1 MRGTKGT
8 FMKIYESAVRK
19 PVMTILIFI
28 GVIILGLFSLNKIP
42 IDLFPKIETNSIMVI
57 TSYDGASASDIETNI
72 TKPLENT
79 LNTVSNLKRITSS
92 SRENRSVITLEFN
105 YGEDIN
111 VLTNDVRDKLNMVKS
126 YLPKAATEPII
137 FKFSTD
143 MIPVVMISA
152 TADKSLP
159 GLYKLLDDNVANQL
173 ARIKGVGAAS
183 VSGAPEREIQVYLD
197 PLKLEAYHLTVE
209 AIGQAIRMENLNT
222 PGGTIDIG
230 NQTYSMRVEGEFKD
244 PSELNKIV
252 VGTFGDRVVYLS
264 DVATVED
271 SKQERLQETYVDAA
285 QGAVVVV
292 QKQSGANT
300 VNIANEVLEK
310 LPEIQKNLP
319 PDVKL
324 TVSFDTSENIKKTI
338 SGLTETVMFAFIF
351 VVLVVLFF
359 LGRWRAT
366 VIIILT
372 IPVSLI
378 ASFIYLYAT
387 GGSLNIISLSSLSIA
402 IGMVVD
408 DAIVVLEN
416 ITTHIERGSS
426 PKSAAIHGT
435 NEVSLS
441 VVAST
446 LTIIAVF
453 FPLTMISGM
462 TGVMFAQL
470 GWIVTII
477 ITVSLICAMTLT
489 PMLSSQLLK
498 YDRQHT
504 ALFTKI
510 YSPIERFLD
519 KFDDSYAT
527 LVNWTSR
534 NRKKTMFY
542 ATLFVVITI
551 ILTVVKFPGTEF
563 IPAQDNGRLGI
574 TMELPVGTR
583 MEITRAMALK
593 MQKEWEDKY
602 KEIELIS
609 FNVGTASSSNVW
621 GSLQN
626 SGSNIISMNLKMT
639 PLQERKLSVMALADS
654 IRHSILMTPEIQRSN
669 VLVGGG
675 MSMMGGQ
682 STLDLE
688 IYGYDFEKTDRI
700 AKQVKEG
707 LSKVKGLANI
717 NISRQDYV
725 PEFQVEFDR
734 DKLALNGLNIATAS
748 SFLQNRIN
756 GLTASLYREDGDE
769 YNIRVSYDPRYR
781 TSISDIQNI
790 LIYNNLGQA
799 VRIQDVGKVVEKLT
813 PPTIERKNRQRLVT
827 VSSTL
832 SGISM
837 DEGVAQI
844 NAVIDKIEVP
854 ADVYTQIGGTYL
866 DQQESF
872 SDMGVLLLLI
882 VLLVYIVMASQFES
896 LIYPFIIMIAVPFAF
911 AGVALTLVL
920 TGTTFNMM
928 SFIGIILLVGIV
940 VKNGIVLVDYINLN
954 RERGMGVIQA
964 VVRGG
969 HSRLRPVVM
978 TTLTTVLGMVPLA
991 ISSSE
996 GSEMWKPMAISVI
1009 GGLTVSTV
1017 LTLLIIPAL
1026 YVIVAASGVKR
1037 KKRKIEKFNYE
1048 SKMKKI
1054 TDVKL

>member
-1 MRGTKGT
+1 
-8 FMKIYESAVRK
+8 MKIYESAVKK
-19 PVMTILIFI
+19 PVMTTLIFL
-28 GVIILGLFSLNKIP
+28 GVIILGLFSFNKIP
-42 IDLFPKIETNSIMVI
+42 IDLLPKIETNSIMVI

-92 SRENRSVITLEFN
+92 SRENRSIITLEFN
-105 YGEDIN
+105 YGEDLD
-111 VLTNDVRDKLNMVKS
+111 VLTNDVRDKLNMIKT

-143 MIPVVMISA
+143 MIPVLMLSA
-152 TADKSLP
+152 TADKSIP
-159 GLYKLLDDNVANQL
+159 ALYRTLEDNVANPL
-173 ARIKGVGAAS
+173 ARIKGVGAVS
-183 VSGAPEREIQVYLD
+183 VSGAPEREIQIYID
-197 PLKLEAYHLTVE
+197 PLKLEAYNLTVE
-209 AIGQAIRMENLNT
+209 GIGQAIRMENLNT
-222 PGGTIDIG
+222 PGGSIDIG

-252 VGTFGDRVVYLS
+252 VGSSGGKTVYLS
-264 DVATVED
+264 DVATVQD
-271 SKQERLQETYVDAA
+271 SKQERLQESFINGT

-300 VNIANEVLEK
+300 VNIANDIMK
-310 LPEIQKNLP
+310 ALPEITKNLP

-324 TVSFDTSENIKKTI
+324 NVLFDTSENIKATI
-338 SGLTETVMFAFIF
+338 NGLTETVMYAFIF

-366 VIIILT
+366 LIIILT

-378 ASFIYLYAT
+378 AAFIYLYAT

-426 PKSAAIHGT
+426 PKSAAIHAT

-453 FPLTMISGM
+453 FPLTMITGM

-477 ITVSLICAMTLT
+477 ITVSLICALTLT
-489 PMLSSQLLK
+489 PMLTAQLLK
-498 YDRQHT
+498 YDKNHT
-504 ALFTKI
+504 PLFEKI

-519 KFDDSYAT
+519 RFDNSYAA
-527 LVNWTSR
+527 LVNWTAR
-534 NRKKTMFY
+534 NRWKTFGL
-542 ATLFVVITI
+542 ASIFFVFIVFITI
-551 ILTVVKFPGTEF
+551 IFFPGTEF
-563 IPAQDNGRLGI
+563 IPAQDNGRLAMTI
-574 TMELPVGTR
+574 ELPVGTR
-583 MEITRAMALK
+583 MEVSRALVLK
-593 MQKEWEDKY
+593 KEKEWRDKY
-602 KEIELIS
+602 KEIDLIS
-609 FNVGTASSSNVW
+609 FSVGTASSSNVW

-626 SGSNIISMNLKMT
+626 NGGNIVTMNLTMK
-639 PLQERKLSVMALADS
+639 PLRERELSVMALADS
-654 IRHSILMTPEIQRSN
+654 IRADILRTPEIQKSN
-669 VLVGGG
+669 VIVGGG

-682 STLDLE
+682 STLDVE
-688 IYGYDFEKTDRI
+688 IYGYDFAKTDAI
-700 AKQVKEG
+700 AKQIKDG
-707 LSKVKGLANI
+707 ISKTKGLANI
-717 NISRQDYV
+717 TISRSDYV
-725 PEFQVEFDR
+725 PEYQVVFDR

-756 GLTASLYREDGDE
+756 GMTASLYREDGEE
-769 YNIRVSYDPRYR
+769 YNIRISYDPRYR
-781 TSISDIQNI
+781 RSIDDIQNI
-790 LIYNNLGQA
+790 MIYNNMGQG
-799 VRIQDVGKVVEKLT
+799 VRIQDVGQVVEKFT

-832 SGISM
+832 SGGMTM
-837 DEGVAQI
+837 DKAVKVI
-844 NAVIDKIEVP
+844 NDVQAKIEIP
-854 ADVYTQIGGTYL
+854 SDVYTQIGGTYV

-872 SDMGVLLLLI
+872 GDMGILLLLI
-882 VLLVYIVMASQFES
+882 ILLVYIVMASQFES
-896 LIYPFIIMIAVPFAF
+896 LLDPFIIMFSVPFAF

-954 RERGMGVIQA
+954 RERGMSVIQA

-978 TTLTTVLGMVPLA
+978 TTATTILGMVPLA
-991 ISSSE
+991 ISASE

-1009 GGLTVSTV
+1009 GGLTVSTI

-1026 YVIVAASGVKR
+1026 YVIVASAGVKR
-1037 KKRKIEKFNYE
+1037 KKRKLEKKALLNQL
-1048 SKMKKI
+1048 I
-1054 TDVKL
+1054 

>member
-1 MRGTKGT
+1 
-8 FMKIYESAVRK
+8 MKIYEASVKK
-19 PVMTILIFI
+19 PVMTILIFL
-28 GVIILGLFSLNKIP
+28 GVIILGMFSLNKIP
-42 IDLFPKIETNSIMVI
+42 IDLLPKIETNSIMVI

-79 LNTVSNLKRITSS
+79 LNTVSNLKKITST
-92 SRENRSVITLEFN
+92 SRENRSIITLEFN
-105 YGEDIN
+105 YGEDLD
-111 VLTNDVRDKLNMVKS
+111 VLTNDVRDKLNMVKT
-126 YLPKAATEPII
+126 YLPKDATEPII

-143 MIPVVMISA
+143 MIPVIMISA
-152 TADKSLP
+152 TAEKSIP
-159 GLYKLLDDNVANQL
+159 ALYRILEDNAANPL
-173 ARIKGVGAAS
+173 ARIKGVGSVS
-183 VSGAPEREIQVYLD
+183 VSGAPEREIQVYID
-197 PLKLEAYHLTVE
+197 PLKLEAYHLTIE
-209 AIGQAIRMENLNT
+209 GIGNAIRMENLNT

-244 PSELNKIV
+244 ASEINKIV
-252 VGTFGDRVVYLS
+252 VGTSGGKTIYLS
-264 DVATVED
+264 DVASVQDT
-271 SKQERLQETYVDAA
+271 KQERLQESYINGT
-285 QGAVVVV
+285 QGAVLVV

-300 VNIANEVLEK
+300 VNIANEVIK
-310 LPEIQKNLP
+310 VLPEIKKNLP

-324 TVSFDTSENIKKTI
+324 DVLFDTSENIKATI
-338 SGLTETVMFAFIF
+338 NGLTETVLYAFLF

-453 FPLTMISGM
+453 FPLTMITGM

-489 PMLSSQLLK
+489 PMLSAQLLK
-498 YDRQHT
+498 YDKQKT
-504 ALFTKI
+504 PLFEKI
-510 YSPIERFLD
+510 YGPIERFLD
-519 KFDDSYAT
+519 RFDNQYAA
-527 LVNWTSR
+527 LVNWTAR
-534 NRKKTMFY
+534 NRWKTLGF
-542 ATLFVVITI
+542 ASLFVVFTI
-551 ILTVVKFPGTEF
+551 LVTIVRFPGTEF
-563 IPAQDNGRLGI
+563 IPAQDKGRLAL
-574 TMELPVGTR
+574 TLELPVGTK
-583 MEITRAMALK
+583 MEISKNLALK
-593 MQKEWEDKY
+593 MDKEWKQ
-602 KEIELIS
+602 KFNSIELIS
-609 FNVGTASSSNVW
+609 FTVGQASSSNVW

-626 SGSNIISMNLKMT
+626 NGGNIISMNVKMT
-639 PLQERKLSVMALADS
+639 PLHERNISVMALADS
-654 IRHSILMTPEIQRSN
+654 LRAYIQRTPEIQKSN
-669 VLVGGG
+669 VLVGGV

-682 STLDLE
+682 STLDVE
-688 IYGYDFEKTDRI
+688 VYGFDFEKSDKI
-700 AKQVKEG
+700 ARQLKDS
-707 LSKVKGLANI
+707 LSHKKGLANVSV
-717 NISRQDYV
+717 SRGDYV
-725 PEFQVEFDR
+725 PEYQVVFDR

-748 SFLQNRIN
+748 SFLKNRIN
-756 GLTASLYREDGDE
+756 GLTASLYREDGEE
-769 YNIRVSYDPRYR
+769 YNIRISYDPQYR
-781 TSISDIQNI
+781 KSIEDIQNI
-790 LIYNNLGQA
+790 LIYNALGQA
-799 VRIQDVGKVVEKLT
+799 VRIQDVGQVVEKFT

-827 VSSTL
+827 VSTTL

-837 DEGVAQI
+837 DKAVKIINDVQKQI
-844 NAVIDKIEVP
+844 DIP
-854 ADVYTQIGGTYL
+854 SDVYTQIGGTYVE
-866 DQQESF
+866 QQESF
-872 SDMGVLLLLI
+872 ADMGVLLVLI
-882 VLLVYIVMASQFES
+882 VLLVFIVMASQFES
-896 LIYPFIIMIAVPFAF
+896 LVYPFIIMFSVPFAF
-911 AGVALTLVL
+911 AGVALTLAIS
-920 TGTTFNMM
+920 GTTFNMM

-964 VVRGG
+964 VVKGG
-969 HSRLRPVVM
+969 HSRLRPVIM
-978 TTLTTVLGMVPLA
+978 TTATTVLGMVPLA
-991 ISSSE
+991 ISGSE

-1017 LTLLIIPAL
+1017 LTLLIIPAM
-1026 YVIVAASGVKR
+1026 YVIVASAGVKR
-1037 KKRKIEKFNYE
+1037 QKHKLERQKFIKKEKSSF
-1048 SKMKKI
+1048 I
-1054 TDVKL
+1054 

>member
-1 MRGTKGT
+1 
-8 FMKIYESAVRK
+8 MKIYESAVKK
-19 PVMTILIFI
+19 PVMTTLIFL
-28 GVIILGLFSLNKIP
+28 GVIILGLFSFNKIP
-42 IDLFPKIETNSIMVI
+42 IDLLPKIETNSIMVI

-92 SRENRSVITLEFN
+92 SRENRSIITLEFN
-105 YGEDIN
+105 YGEDLD
-111 VLTNDVRDKLNMVKS
+111 VLTNDVRDKLNMIKT
-126 YLPKAATEPII
+126 YLPKNATEPII

-143 MIPVVMISA
+143 MIPVLMLSA
-152 TADKSLP
+152 TADKSIP
-159 GLYKLLDDNVANQL
+159 ALYRTLEDNVANPL
-173 ARIKGVGAAS
+173 ARIKGVGAVS
-183 VSGAPEREIQVYLD
+183 VSGAPEREIQIYID
-197 PLKLEAYHLTVE
+197 PLKLEAYNLTVE
-209 AIGQAIRMENLNT
+209 GIGQAIRMENLNT
-222 PGGTIDIG
+222 PGGSIDIG

-252 VGTFGDRVVYLS
+252 VGTSGGKTVFLS
-264 DVATVED
+264 DVATVQD
-271 SKQERLQETYVDAA
+271 SKQERLQESYINGT
-285 QGAVVVV
+285 QGAVIVV

-300 VNIANEVLEK
+300 VNIANDIMK
-310 LPEIQKNLP
+310 SLPEITKNLP

-324 TVSFDTSENIKKTI
+324 NVLFDTSENIKATI
-338 SGLTETVMFAFIF
+338 NGLTETVLYAFIF

-366 VIIILT
+366 LIIILT

-378 ASFIYLYAT
+378 AAFIYLYAT

-426 PKSAAIHGT
+426 PKSAAIHAT

-453 FPLTMISGM
+453 FPLTMITGM

-489 PMLSSQLLK
+489 PMLTAQLLK
-498 YDRQHT
+498 FDKGHSP
-504 ALFTKI
+504 LFEKI

-519 KFDDSYAT
+519 GLDNRYAA
-527 LVNWTSR
+527 LVNWTAR
-534 NRKKTMFY
+534 NRWKTFGLASLFFVLTMFISG
-542 ATLFVVITI
+542 AF
-551 ILTVVKFPGTEF
+551 FPGTEF
-563 IPAQDNGRLGI
+563 VPAQDNGRLAMTI
-574 TMELPVGTR
+574 ELPVGTR
-583 MEITRAMALK
+583 MEISRALALK
-593 MQKEWEDKY
+593 KEKEWREKY
-602 KEIELIS
+602 KGIDLIS
-609 FNVGTASSSNVW
+609 FSVGTASSSNVW

-626 SGSNIISMNLKMT
+626 NGGNIITMNLAMK
-639 PLQERKLSVMALADS
+639 PLSQREMSVMALADS
-654 IRHSILMTPEIQRSN
+654 IRADILRTPEIQKSN
-669 VLVGGG
+669 VIVGGG

-682 STLDLE
+682 STLDVE
-688 IYGYDFEKTDRI
+688 IYGYDFEKTDII
-700 AKQVKEG
+700 AKKIKDG
-707 LSKVKGLANI
+707 LAKSKGLANVS
-717 NISRQDYV
+717 ISRSDYV
-725 PEFQVEFDR
+725 PEYQVVFDR

-756 GLTASLYREDGDE
+756 GMTASLYREDGEE
-769 YNIRVSYDPRYR
+769 YNIRISYDPQYR
-781 TSISDIQNI
+781 KSIEDIQNI
-790 LIYNNLGQA
+790 LIYNSMGQG
-799 VRIQDVGKVVEKLT
+799 VRIQDVGQVVEKFT

-837 DEGVAQI
+837 DKAVKNI
-844 NAVIDKIEVP
+844 NEVLAKIDIP
-854 ADVYTQIGGTYL
+854 SDVYTQIGGTYV

-872 SDMGVLLLLI
+872 GDMGILLLLI
-882 VLLVYIVMASQFES
+882 ILLVYIVMASQFES
-896 LIYPFIIMIAVPFAF
+896 LVDPFIIMFSVPFAF

-954 RERGMGVIQA
+954 RERGMSVIQA

-969 HSRLRPVVM
+969 HSRLRPVIM
-978 TTLTTVLGMVPLA
+978 TTATTILGMVPLA

-1009 GGLTVSTV
+1009 GGLTVSTI

-1026 YVIVAASGVKR
+1026 YVIVASFGVKR
-1037 KKRKIEKFNYE
+1037 KKHKIEK
-1048 SKMKKI
+1048 KVLLDQLI
-1054 TDVKL
+1054 

>member
-1 MRGTKGT
+1 
-8 FMKIYESAVRK
+8 MKIYESAVKK
-19 PVMTILIFI
+19 PVMTILVFI

-42 IDLFPKIETNSIMVI
+42 VDLFPKIETNSIMVI
-57 TSYDGASASDIETNI
+57 TSYDGASASDIETNV

-92 SRENRSVITLEFN
+92 SRENRSIITLEFN
-105 YGEDIN
+105 YGEDLD

-126 YLPKAATEPII
+126 YLPKDATEPII

-159 GLYKLLDDNVANQL
+159 ALYRILEDNVANPL

-183 VSGAPEREIQVYLD
+183 VSGAPERVIQVYID
-197 PLKLEAYHLTVE
+197 PVKLEAYHLTIE
-209 AIGQAIRMENLNT
+209 GIGQAIRMENLNT
-222 PGGTIDIG
+222 PGGSIDIG

-244 PSELNKIV
+244 PLELNKIV
-252 VGTFGDRVVYLS
+252 VGTSGGKTIYLS

-271 SKQERLQETYVDAA
+271 AHQERLQESYINGR
-285 QGAVVVV
+285 QGALVVV

-300 VNIANEVLEK
+300 VSIANNIMNI
-310 LPEIQKNLP
+310 LPEIKKNLP
-319 PDVKL
+319 SDVKL
-324 TVSFDTSENIKKTI
+324 NILFDTSDNIKHTI
-338 SGLTETVMFAFIF
+338 NGLAETVMFAFLF

-366 VIIILT
+366 IIIILT

-378 ASFIYLYAT
+378 SSFIYLYAT

-477 ITVSLICAMTLT
+477 ITVSLICAITLT
-489 PMLSSQLLK
+489 PMLTSQLLR

-504 ALFTKI
+504 TLFKKV
-510 YSPIERFLD
+510 YAPIERFLD
-519 KFDDSYAT
+519 RFDNKYASM
-527 LVNWTSR
+527 VNWTVR
-534 NRKKTMFY
+534 HRKTTMGI
-542 ATLFVVITI
+542 ATVFVI
-551 ILTVVKFPGTEF
+551 IAFVSAMGLGTEF
-563 IPAQDNGRLGI
+563 IPAQDNGRLGV

-583 MEITRAMALK
+583 MEITRDLALK
-593 MQKEWEDKY
+593 LRKEWADKY
-602 KEIELIS
+602 KAIDLIS
-609 FNVGTASSSNVW
+609 FSVGTASSSNIW

-626 SGSNIISMNLKMT
+626 NGGHIISMNVKMKPLKDRDMT
-639 PLQERKLSVMALADS
+639 VFALADS
-654 IRHSILMTPEIQRSN
+654 LRNSIKQTPEIEKSN

-682 STLDLE
+682 STLDVE
-688 IYGYDFEKTDRI
+688 VYGYDFEKTDKI
-700 AKQVKEG
+700 AKQLKDG
-707 LSKVKGLANI
+707 LSEIKGLANVTV
-717 NISRQDYV
+717 SRGDYV
-725 PEFQVEFDR
+725 PEYQVVFDR
-734 DKLALNGLNIATAS
+734 DKLALNGLNVATAS

-756 GLTASLYREDGDE
+756 GMVASLYREEGEE
-769 YNIRVSYDPRYR
+769 YNIRISYDPRYR
-781 TSISDIQNI
+781 KSIEDIENI
-790 LIYNNLGQA
+790 LIYNNMGQA
-799 VRIQDVGKVVEKLT
+799 IRIQDVGKVIEKFT

-827 VSSTL
+827 VSTTL

-837 DEGVAQI
+837 DKAVTAINGVLKK
-844 NAVIDKIEVP
+844 IDIP
-854 ADVYTQIGGTYL
+854 SDVYTELGGTYL

-882 VLLVYIVMASQFES
+882 ILLVYIVMASQFES
-896 LIYPFIIMIAVPFAF
+896 LIYPFIIMVAVPFAF
-911 AGVALTLVL
+911 AGVVLTLVL

-964 VVRGG
+964 VVKGG
-969 HSRLRPVVM
+969 HSRLRPVIM
-978 TTLTTVLGMVPLA
+978 TTATTILGMVPLA
-991 ISSSE
+991 ISTSE
-996 GSEMWKPMAISVI
+996 GSEMWKPMAVSVI
-1009 GGLTVSTV
+1009 GGLTVSTI
-1017 LTLLIIPAL
+1017 LTLLIVPAL
-1026 YVIVAASGVKR
+1026 YVFVASSGIKR
-1037 KKRKIEKFNYE
+1037 KKHKLEKQ
-1048 SKMKKI
+1048 
-1054 TDVKL
+1054 KLLQQA

>member
-1 MRGTKGT
+1 
-8 FMKIYESAVRK
+8 MKIYESAVKK

-28 GVIILGLFSLNKIP
+28 GVIILGLFSLKKIP

-79 LNTVSNLKRITSS
+79 LNTVSNLKKITSS
-92 SRENRSVITLEFN
+92 SRENRSLITLEFD
-105 YGEDIN
+105 YGEDID

-143 MIPVVMISA
+143 MIPVIMISA

-159 GLYKLLDDNVANQL
+159 ALYRILEDNVANPL
-173 ARIKGVGAAS
+173 ARIKGAGSVS
-183 VSGAPEREIQVYLD
+183 VSGAPEREIQVYID
-197 PLKLEAYHLTVE
+197 PVKLEAFHLTIE

-222 PGGTIDIG
+222 PGGIIDVG

-252 VGTFGDRVVYLS
+252 VSTSEGKTVYLS

-271 SKQERLQETYVDAA
+271 SKQERLQESYINGT
-285 QGAVVVV
+285 QGAVVYV
-292 QKQSGANT
+292 QKQTGANT
-300 VNIANEVLEK
+300 VNIANDVMK
-310 LPEIQKNLP
+310 MLPEIKKNLP

-324 TVSFDTSENIKKTI
+324 NVLFDTSDSIKQTI
-338 SGLTETVMFAFIF
+338 NGLTETVVYALLF
-351 VVLVVLFF
+351 VALVVLFF

-366 VIIILT
+366 VIILLT

-378 ASFIYLYAT
+378 AAFIYLFAT

-426 PKSAAIHGT
+426 PQSAAIHGT

-446 LTIIAVF
+446 LTVIAVF

-462 TGVMFAQL
+462 TGVLFAQL

-489 PMLSSQLLK
+489 PMLSSQMLR
-498 YDRQHT
+498 YDRKHT
-504 ALFTKI
+504 AFYTKI
-510 YSPIERFLD
+510 YTPIERFLD
-519 KFDDSYAT
+519 NFDDKYAAM
-527 LVNWTSR
+527 VNWTVR
-534 NRKKTMFY
+534 HRWR
-542 ATLFVVITI
+542 TLIFASLFIVATI

-563 IPAQDNGRLGI
+563 VPAQDNGRLGI
-574 TMELPVGTR
+574 TLELPVGTK
-583 MEITRAMALK
+583 MEISRDLAVKLRK
-593 MQKEWEDKY
+593 QWVDKY

-609 FNVGTASSSNVW
+609 FTVGQASSSNVW

-626 SGSNIISMNLKMT
+626 NGSHIIDMDIKMT
-639 PLQERKLSVMALADS
+639 PLKDRKLSVMAFADS
-654 IRHSILMTPEIQRSN
+654 IRQSILMTPEIQKSN

-682 STLDLE
+682 STLDVE
-688 IYGYDFEKTDRI
+688 IYGYDFEKTDNVARQI
-700 AKQVKEG
+700 KQN
-707 LSKVKGLANI
+707 LSTVKGLANI
-717 NISRQDYV
+717 NISRSDYV
-725 PEFQVEFDR
+725 PEYQVEFDR

-756 GLTASLYREDGDE
+756 GMTASLFREDGEE
-769 YNIRVSYDPRYR
+769 YNIRISYDPRYR
-781 TSISDIQNI
+781 KSIEDVQNI
-790 LIYNNLGQA
+790 MIYNNTGQA
-799 VRIQDVGKVVEKLT
+799 IRIQDLGNVVERFT

-827 VSSTL
+827 VSTTL

-837 DEGVAQI
+837 NKAVEAI
-844 NAVIDKIEVP
+844 NGELKKINIP
-854 ADVYTQIGGTYL
+854 SDIYTQLGGTYL

-872 SDMGVLLLLI
+872 SDMGTLLLLI
-882 VLLVYIVMASQFES
+882 ILLVYIVMASQFES
-896 LIYPFIIMIAVPFAF
+896 FVYPFIIMIAVPFAF
-911 AGVALTLVL
+911 AGVALTLVV

-928 SFIGIILLVGIV
+928 SFIGIVLLVGIV
-940 VKNGIVLVDYINLN
+940 VKNGIVMVDYINLN

-964 VVRGG
+964 VVKGG
-969 HSRLRPVVM
+969 HSRLRPVIM
-978 TTLTTVLGMVPLA
+978 TTATAVLGMVPLA
-991 ISSSE
+991 ISTSE
-996 GSEMWKPMAISVI
+996 GSELWKPMAVSVI
-1009 GGLTVSTV
+1009 GGLTISTV
-1017 LTLLIIPAL
+1017 LTLLIVPAL
-1026 YVIVAASGVKR
+1026 YVIVAAFGVKR
-1037 KKRKIEKFNYE
+1037 KHRKLL
-1048 SKMKKI
+1048 KM
-1054 TDVKL
+1054 D